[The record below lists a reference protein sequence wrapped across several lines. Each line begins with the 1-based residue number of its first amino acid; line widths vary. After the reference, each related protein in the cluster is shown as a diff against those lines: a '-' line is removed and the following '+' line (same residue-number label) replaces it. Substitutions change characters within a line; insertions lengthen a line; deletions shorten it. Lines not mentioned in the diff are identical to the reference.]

1 MLIRIFT
8 LFLFAGLVLSSC
20 SKESLTGSISELE
33 KLDSFDTR
41 LEVHVYDREVT
52 EKENNNCNSG
62 CSTNQ
67 ATSAVRNANVS
78 LYSSEQRF
86 LDNLELEVKLITDN
100 NGMARFEDLK
110 LDAYYIQVQ
119 CSLGEKTLGVN
130 TPKGKLSTIS
140 IGL

>member
-1 MLIRIFT
+1 MLIRLFT
-8 LFLFAGLVLSSC
+8 LFLFVGLVLTSC
-20 SKESLTGSISELE
+20 SKEALTGSISELE

-41 LEVHVYDREVT
+41 LEVHVYDREAT

-62 CSTNQ
+62 CGTNQ
-67 ATSAVRNANVS
+67 ATTVVRNANVS

-86 LDNLELEVKLITDN
+86 LDNLEPEVKLITDN
-100 NGMARFEDLK
+100 NGMARFESLK